1 MLALTSKVIFMANA
15 GENVIPV
22 IFIMPTLALIA
33 IIFSTKII
41 LSIK

>member
-1 MLALTSKVIFMANA
+1 MANA

-33 IIFSTKII
+33 ITFSVLILRNVKKITP
-41 LSIK
+41 